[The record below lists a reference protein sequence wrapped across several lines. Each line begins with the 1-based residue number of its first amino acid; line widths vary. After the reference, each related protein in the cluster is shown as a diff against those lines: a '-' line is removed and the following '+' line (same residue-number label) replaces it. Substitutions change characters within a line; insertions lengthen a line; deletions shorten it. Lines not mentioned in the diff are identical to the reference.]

1 MSPAALVILGGVAIV
16 VFAGLIGMRARLLLA
31 ARPAGR
37 IDHLGARVKRG
48 VVYGLGQAKFLRG
61 EQPAGIMHAF
71 IFWGF
76 LVLMLQVI
84 TLFGRAFDSSW
95 NIPGLAPS
103 EPLGPVF
110 FVARDLFEALV
121 IVGVLYML
129 YRRVIAH
136 TQRLFGTLPAERRYH
151 DAPHWE
157 GTLILVFILL
167 IMVGGL
173 LYDAGRLVA
182 YDIHGNERD
191 FAPVTAAVAAALG
204 GLSPSTAKTV
214 SDVGCWMHG
223 LTILIFLNFLPL
235 SKHFH
240 IITAIPNLFFG
251 KLPPPSVPR
260 PLAITQV
267 PAASVAALEAP
278 RGGAIGVASLADLSW
293 KQVLDAFTCTEC
305 GRCTAVCPA
314 AASGMP
320 LAPRELELD
329 IRDQLYHHPVK
340 QRGSQNGAAQLIAN
354 DVLWS
359 CTTCMACVEACP
371 VGIEHVP
378 TIVDMRRVLVDHGEM
393 DRLLQQTLRNYTGQ
407 GNSYGK
413 SARMRARWTKGLD
426 FKIPDARTEPV
437 EYLWFVGDFASYD
450 ERVQLASQS
459 VARILHG
466 AGVSFGLL
474 YGGER
479 NAGNDVRRVGEEG
492 LFELLV
498 EQNMSALGEARFEAI
513 FTTDPHSLNTLRNEY
528 PQYGLDKPVYHYTE
542 LLADLV
548 ARGAISLTTPLT
560 GTRVTY
566 HDPCYLARYNRIT
579 DAPRRLIE
587 ATGAELVEMPRH
599 GTNTFCCGAGGGRIW
614 MLESDAERERPSEQR
629 IREAQTLGNL
639 DYFLVSCPKD
649 LTMYSDA
656 AKTVGAEFE
665 VAELS
670 SLIEK
675 SVRLTVPAPAVRSAA
690 DNGSF
695 DWAAAAR
702 APMSVTITADGS
714 LGPPIRSSEPISA
727 DGAARSRTNPA

>member
-1 MSPAALVILGGVAIV
+1 MSPVVFPILAGVAIATFV
-16 VFAGLIGMRARLLLA
+16 ALIGMRARLLLA

-37 IDHLGARVKRG
+37 VDHLGARVKRA

-61 EQPAGIMHAF
+61 EQPAGIMHAL

-84 TLFGRAFDSSW
+84 TLFGRGLASSW

-103 EPLGPVF
+103 DPLGPVF
-110 FVARDLFEALV
+110 FVVRDAFEALV

-167 IMVGGL
+167 IMVGAM
-173 LYDAGRLVA
+173 LYDAGHLVA
-182 YDIHGNERD
+182 YDIRGNERD

-214 SDVGCWMHG
+214 SEVGWWVHC
-223 LTILIFLNFLPL
+223 LTVLIFLNFLPL

-251 KLPPPSVPR
+251 KLPPPSVSR

-267 PAASVAALEAP
+267 PAASVAALEPP
-278 RGGAIGVASLADLSW
+278 REGAIGVASLADLSW

-314 AASGMP
+314 AATGTP

-329 IRDQLYHHPVK
+329 IRDRLYHNRGA
-340 QRGSQNGAAQLIAN
+340 QRGSRNGDERLIA
-354 DVLWS
+354 DDALWS

-378 TIVDMRRVLVDHGEM
+378 TIVDMRRMLVDQGEM
-393 DRLLQQTLRNYTGQ
+393 DPLLQQTLQNYAGQ
-407 GNSYGK
+407 GNSYGR
-413 SARMRARWTKGLD
+413 SAHMRARWTKGLD
-426 FKIPDARTEPV
+426 FKIPDARIEPV

-450 ERVQLASQS
+450 ERVQLVSQC
-459 VARILHG
+459 VARILHD

-474 YGGER
+474 YEGER

-498 EQNMSALGEARFEAI
+498 EQNMGALGEASFQAI

-528 PQYGLDKPVYHYTE
+528 PRYGLDKPVYHYTE

-548 ARGAISLTTPLT
+548 ARGVISLTTPFT

-579 DAPRRLIE
+579 EAPRRLIE
-587 ATGAELVEMPRH
+587 AIGAELVEMPRH

-614 MLESDAERERPSEQR
+614 MSESDADGERPSEQR
-629 IREAQTLGNL
+629 IREAQTLGDI

-649 LTMYSDA
+649 LAMYSDA
-656 AKTVGAEFE
+656 ANTVGAEFD
-665 VAELS
+665 VVDLS
-670 SLIEK
+670 SLIERAIGHA
-675 SVRLTVPAPAVRSAA
+675 VAAPALSALP
-690 DNGSF
+690 
-695 DWAAAAR
+695 AA
-702 APMSVTITADGS
+702 
-714 LGPPIRSSEPISA
+714 
-727 DGAARSRTNPA
+727 